1 MKTGFIIEI
10 QKQLT
15 RAGSKNIC
23 ISTRIRSQKKNIW
36 LPKMQ
41 SKRNIYAS
49 IGKFMQIL
57 TNLCKCWQIQIFS
70 AFPLDDFS
78 FREHYTK
85 KFFIFVFRFVA
96 HESLICTNAI
106 HNTINFVLMKMF
118 CENSLCFAQFI
129 ISPIS
134 SFENISS

>member
-1 MKTGFIIEI
+1 MVWNWLIQACKMKTGFIMEI

-23 ISTRIRSQKKNIW
+23 ISTRITSQIKTFDFLKCKAREK
-36 LPKMQ
+36 L
-41 SKRNIYAS
+41 
-49 IGKFMQIL
+49 MQIL
-57 TNLCKCWQIQIFS
+57 ANSNLLSI
-70 AFPLDDFS
+70 S
-78 FREHYTK
+78 FRWFFISWTLYL
-85 KFFIFVFRFVA
+85 FIFVFRFVA